1 MSATSGSQSLSTFH
15 SPPVEWGAMQSLLTK
30 RTLLIAVVVF
40 AAGVVGWQ
48 WRTRNGHGIA
58 FTTVV
63 VKRGDLIA
71 TITAT
76 GTIEPVEV
84 IDVGAQVAGL
94 IKSFGKN
101 KNGNAIEYGSVI
113 EEGTILATIDESVY
127 SADLSL
133 AKAQVEQDQAGE
145 LRAAADVEQMKAKAA
160 QSEADWNRAQELS
173 RSKLISQADNDS
185 YRANYESAKAN
196 VAVGKAA
203 LTQSQAA
210 TVQAR
215 ALLEKAQRNLDF
227 CTIKS

>member
-1 MSATSGSQSLSTFH
+1 MQRLLKKA
-15 SPPVEWGAMQSLLTK
+15 PV
-30 RTLLIAVVVF
+30 LIGIIVL
-40 AAGVVGWQ
+40 AGGVGGWQ
-48 WRTRNGHGIA
+48 WHLRNGHSVV
-58 FTTVV
+58 FTTATM
-63 VKRGDLIA
+63 KRGDLVA

-76 GTIEPVEV
+76 GTIEPIEV

-94 IKSFGKN
+94 IKSFGKD
-101 KNGNAIEYGSVI
+101 KNGNAIDYGSVI

-185 YRANYESAKAN
+185 YRANYESARAN
-196 VAVGKAA
+196 VAVGRAA
-203 LTQSQAA
+203 LTQAQAA

-227 CTIKS
+227 TEDGVGPRLHSSCFPFHPLARIGDWSA